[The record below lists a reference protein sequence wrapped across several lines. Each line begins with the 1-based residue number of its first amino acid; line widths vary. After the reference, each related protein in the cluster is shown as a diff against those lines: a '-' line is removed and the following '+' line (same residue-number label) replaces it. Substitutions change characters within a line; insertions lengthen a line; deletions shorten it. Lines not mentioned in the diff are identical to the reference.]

1 MRYKLA
7 PSILSADFARLGDD
21 VKRAVEAGAEYVH
34 IDVMDGQF
42 VPRISFGDPIVAS
55 LRPVTGAFLDAHL
68 MVEEPGRFVEL
79 YKKSG
84 ADGMTVH
91 VEACQDLPGTLR
103 AIREAGMRA
112 GVALNPA
119 TPLENIQYVY
129 DRLDMVLLMTV
140 NPGYGGQSYLPA
152 MTEKI
157 RELRK
162 RLDAAGYEK
171 VDIEVD
177 GGINRDTADTVLEA
191 GASILVAGSA
201 VFQGDMEDNLRFFR
215 ERLEAYS
222 GGGR

>member
-1 MRYKLA
+1 
-7 PSILSADFARLGDD
+7 
-21 VKRAVEAGAEYVH
+21 
-34 IDVMDGQF
+34 
-42 VPRISFGDPIVAS
+42 
-55 LRPVTGAFLDAHL
+55 
-68 MVEEPGRFVEL
+68 
-79 YKKSG
+79 
-84 ADGMTVH
+84 
-91 VEACQDLPGTLR
+91 
-103 AIREAGMRA
+103 
-112 GVALNPA
+112 
-119 TPLENIQYVY
+119 
-129 DRLDMVLLMTV
+129 MVLLMTV

-215 ERLEAYS
+215 ERLEVYS

>member
-1 MRYKLA
+1 MYELA
-7 PSILSADFARLGDD
+7 PSMLSADLNRLGEQLNFLE
-21 VKRAVEAGAEYVH
+21 RQGCRWLH
-34 IDVMDGQF
+34 IDVMDGDF
-42 VPRISFGDPIVAS
+42 VPSISFGM
-55 LRPVTGAFLDAHL
+55 PVIQSIRRESHL
-68 MVEEPGRFVEL
+68 FFDVHMMVEYPEKYVETM
-79 YKKSG
+79 KQCG
-84 ADGMTVH
+84 ADQLTVH
-91 VEACQDLPGTLR
+91 AEACRHLDRTL
-103 AIREAGMRA
+103 ASIREAGMRA